1 MSFLQGS
8 FSAQRFKTPDDD
20 YFVFRDYEVS
30 RLATHNFNRAVAG
43 EDGVLAGWGGGDHKY
58 DAEIFPEKNIRGDF
72 LHWGFRVTKFSPPAD
87 EVKAQFMI
95 ELKGLT
101 DAAGV
106 QVPTAKMKREAREAA
121 QSVIEEKGKDGRWD
135 KHTLIPVVWDGRTG
149 QVWLGASSHSNA
161 GRFMDLFRITFG
173 VEIVPITAGM
183 LLAATDPDGE
193 DQAPDPAFGEPA
205 WCPDGLDWLG
215 NEFALWCLWQQ
226 ATVDTVEE
234 ANGLLVVTDRLTM
247 ACPDGLHGTDTFT
260 CDVPIRLPEF
270 QTAVRE
276 GRLPRQMGC
285 LITADHKFTLD
296 PEAWV
301 VSGAKLPELEDVPPG
316 VERDIQRLE
325 QCRDLFKSLDNVYAQ
340 FLSLRLGDGWA
351 GVVAEINNWTGRV
364 PAEVG

>member
-8 FSAQRFKTPDDD
+8 FSAQRFATGWNGTFGDN
-20 YFVFRDYEVS
+20 YTT
-30 RLATHNFNRAVAG
+30 RLLAHNFNLAVAG

-58 DAEIFPEKNIRGDF
+58 DADITPEKNLRGDF
-72 LHWGFRVTKFSPPAD
+72 LHWAFRVTKFAPPAD
-87 EVKAQFMI
+87 EVRAQFMI
-95 ELKGLT
+95 ELKGLA

-135 KHTLIPVVWDGRTG
+135 KHTLTPVVWDGKTG
-149 QVWLGASSHSNA
+149 QVWLGTASHSNA
-161 GRFMDLFRITFG
+161 GRFMDLFRLTFG
-173 VEIVPITAGM
+173 VDVLPITAGAM
-183 LLAATDPDGE
+183 GVLPHLTPNDPVPE
-193 DQAPDPAFGEPA
+193 PAFGEPA
-205 WCPDGLDWLG
+205 WCPDGFDWMG
-215 NEFALWCLWQQ
+215 NEFALWCLWRQ

-234 ANGLLVVTDRLTM
+234 SNGLLVVTDRLTM

-260 CDVPIRLPEF
+260 CDLPIRLPEF

-285 LITADHKFTLD
+285 LIVADEKFSLD

-301 VSGAKLPELEDVPPG
+301 VSGAKVPELEDVPPG
-316 VERDIQRLE
+316 VERDTQRLE
-325 QCRDLFKSLDNVYAQ
+325 QCRDLFARLDDVYGQ
-340 FLSLRLGDGWA
+340 FLDTRLGDGWA
-351 GVVAEINNWTGRV
+351 EVAGQINQWTGRV